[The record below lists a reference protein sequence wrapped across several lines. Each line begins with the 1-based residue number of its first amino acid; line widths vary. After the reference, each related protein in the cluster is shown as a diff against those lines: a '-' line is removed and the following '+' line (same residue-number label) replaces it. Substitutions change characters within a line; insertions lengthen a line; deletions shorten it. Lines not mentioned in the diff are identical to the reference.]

1 MSLRYDAAFYVQVLD
16 KYVAT
21 GECAE
26 ADVYKRQICWR
37 AGLSCA
43 WIALSPTTENNIYNS
58 KIRLII
64 GGKDTYLN

>member
-1 MSLRYDAAFYVQVLD
+1 
-16 KYVAT
+16 
-21 GECAE
+21 
-26 ADVYKRQICWR
+26 
-37 AGLSCA
+37 LSCA